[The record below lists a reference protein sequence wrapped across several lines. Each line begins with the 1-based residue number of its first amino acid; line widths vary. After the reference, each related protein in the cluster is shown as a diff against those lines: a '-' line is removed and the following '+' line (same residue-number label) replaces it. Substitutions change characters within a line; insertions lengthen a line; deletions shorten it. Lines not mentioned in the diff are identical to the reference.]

1 MKEIKPIM
9 MPNTSFTN
17 LALVAAIAFGAP
29 LLLGFAPRLRLP
41 AAVLEILAGLVLGP
55 SVLGWVAV
63 DTPIQI
69 LALIGVTF
77 ILFLAGLEIDLERL
91 RGRPLLLAGLGSAL
105 SFGLALL
112 LSYALG
118 AVGLIQTPLF
128 IAIVL
133 TATALS
139 VLVPLLKDT
148 GQIAT
153 PFGQLVITAATIV
166 DFGTI
171 LLLSLLFSREATST
185 TTQLFLI
192 GGLLLLAAVMAL
204 AILSAE
210 RSARIATVLLRLQD
224 TSAQIRIRG
233 AFLLLAL
240 FVVCA
245 EQFGL
250 ESVLGAF
257 IAGAL
262 LKLVDRDVMMTHPD
276 FRHKLESVGFGVFI
290 PFFFIS
296 SGLRFN
302 LGALFASPSA
312 LALVPVFVIALLL
325 VRGLPALLYRS
336 LIGERRALAAGLL
349 QATTLTFVV
358 VATQIGM
365 DLGVVNTATS
375 AAFVAAALLSVLIF
389 PLAALIILQGDVSAL
404 EQERMAVLRAE
415 L

>member
-1 MKEIKPIM
+1 M

-41 AAVLEILAGLVLGP
+41 AAVLEILAGIVLGP

-77 ILFLAGLEIDLERL
+77 ILFLAGLVIDFERL

-118 AVGLIQTPLF
+118 AAGLIQTPLF

-153 PFGQLVITAATIV
+153 PFGQLVIAAATIV

-185 TTQLFLI
+185 TTLLILI
-192 GGLLLLAAVMAL
+192 GGLILLAVVVAL
-204 AILSAE
+204 AILRAE
-210 RSARIATVLLRLQD
+210 RSARLAAVLLRLQD
-224 TSAQIRIRG
+224 TSAQVRIRG

-240 FVVCA
+240 FVICA
-245 EQFGL
+245 ERFGL

-257 IAGAL
+257 IAGAI

-302 LGALFASPSA
+302 LGALFASPST

-336 LIGERRALAAGLL
+336 LIGGRRALAAGLL

-365 DLGVVNTATS
+365 DLGVVSTATS
-375 AAFVAAALLSVLIF
+375 AAFVTAALLSVLIF

-404 EQERMAVLRAE
+404 EQEPTAALPAE
-415 L
+415 V

>member
-1 MKEIKPIM
+1 M

-41 AAVLEILAGLVLGP
+41 ATVLEILAGIVLGP

-77 ILFLAGLEIDLERL
+77 ILFLAGLEIDFEQL

-112 LSYALG
+112 LSYGLSIA
-118 AVGLIQTPLF
+118 GLIETPLF

-185 TTQLFLI
+185 TTQFILI
-192 GGLLLLAAVMAL
+192 GSLVLLAVVVAL
-204 AILSAE
+204 IILRAE
-210 RSARIATVLLRLQD
+210 RSVRIAAVLLRLQD

-245 EQFGL
+245 ERFGL
-250 ESVLGAF
+250 ETVLGAF
-257 IAGAL
+257 IAGAI

-302 LGALFASPSA
+302 LAALFASPSA
-312 LALVPVFVIALLL
+312 LALVPVFVVALLI

-336 LIGERRALAAGLL
+336 LIGSRQTLAASLL

-358 VATQIGM
+358 VATQIGV
-365 DLGVVNTATS
+365 DLGVVSTATS

-389 PLAALIILQGDVSAL
+389 PLAALTLLRGDAPVL
-404 EQERMAVLRAE
+404 EQERTTVLRAE

>member
-1 MKEIKPIM
+1 M

-17 LALVAAIAFGAP
+17 LAVVAAIAFGAP

-41 AAVLEILAGLVLGP
+41 ATVLEILAGIVLGP
-55 SVLGWVAV
+55 SVLGWLTV

-77 ILFLAGLEIDLERL
+77 ILFLAGLEIDFERL
-91 RGRPLLLAGLGSAL
+91 RGRSLLLASLGSAL

-112 LSYALG
+112 LSYSLSIA
-118 AVGLIQTPLF
+118 GLIDTPLF
-128 IAIVL
+128 IGIVL

-185 TTQLFLI
+185 TTQLILI
-192 GGLLLLAAVMAL
+192 GSLVLLAVVVAL
-204 AILSAE
+204 VILRAE
-210 RSARIATVLLRLQD
+210 RSTRIAAVLLRLQD

-245 EQFGL
+245 ERFGL

-257 IAGAL
+257 MAGAI

-302 LGALFASPSA
+302 LMALFASPSA
-312 LALVPVFVIALLL
+312 LALVPFFVIALLI
-325 VRGLPALLYRS
+325 VRGLPALLYRP
-336 LIGERRALAAGLL
+336 LIGTRQTLAAGLL

-358 VATQIGM
+358 VATQIGV
-365 DLGVVNTATS
+365 DLGVVSTATS

-389 PLAALIILQGDVSAL
+389 PLAALTILRGDAPVPH
-404 EQERMAVLRAE
+404 QERAAALRAE

>member
-1 MKEIKPIM
+1 M
-9 MPNTSFTN
+9 MPYISFTN

-41 AAVLEILAGLVLGP
+41 ATVLEILAGVVLGP
-55 SVLGWVAV
+55 SVLGWVVV
-63 DTPIQI
+63 DTPVQI

-77 ILFLAGLEIDLERL
+77 ILFLAGLEIDFDQL
-91 RGRPLLLAGLGSAL
+91 RGRPLLLAALGSAL

-112 LSYALG
+112 FSYGLG
-118 AVGLIQTPLF
+118 TAGLIETPLF

-139 VLVPLLKDT
+139 VLVPLLKDS

-171 LLLSLLFSREATST
+171 LLLSLLFSREAAST
-185 TTQLFLI
+185 GTKIVLI
-192 GGLLLLAAVMAL
+192 GGLVLLAVVVAL
-204 AILSAE
+204 AILRAE
-210 RSARIATVLLRLQD
+210 RSARITAVLLRLQD

-233 AFLLLAL
+233 AFLLLTL

-257 IAGAL
+257 IAGAI
-262 LKLVDRDVMMTHPD
+262 LKLIDRDVMMTHPD

-296 SGLRFN
+296 SGARFN
-302 LGALFASPSA
+302 LGALFASPGA
-312 LALVPVFVIALLL
+312 LALIPVFLLALLI
-325 VRGLPALLYRS
+325 VRGLPALLYRP
-336 LIGERRALAAGLL
+336 LVGRRRAFAAALL

-365 DLGVVNTATS
+365 ELGVVSSATS

-389 PLAALIILQGDVSAL
+389 PLAALTILRSDEEAP
-404 EQERMAVLRAE
+404 EAERPVVVPAKS
-415 L
+415 

>member
-1 MKEIKPIM
+1 M

-41 AAVLEILAGLVLGP
+41 ATVLEILAGIVLGP

-77 ILFLAGLEIDLERL
+77 ILFLAGLEIDFERL

-118 AVGLIQTPLF
+118 AAGLIETPLF

-153 PFGQLVITAATIV
+153 SFGQLVITAATIV

-185 TTQLFLI
+185 TTQLILI
-192 GGLLLLAAVMAL
+192 GGMVLLAMVVAL
-204 AILSAE
+204 AILRAE
-210 RSARIATVLLRLQD
+210 RSARIAAVLLRLQD

-245 EQFGL
+245 ERFGL

-257 IAGAL
+257 IAGAI

-312 LALVPVFVIALLL
+312 LALVPVFLIGLLF
-325 VRGLPALLYRS
+325 VRGVPALLYRS
-336 LIGERRALAAGLL
+336 LIGGRRALAAGLL

-365 DLGVVNTATS
+365 DLGVVSTAIS
-375 AAFVAAALLSVLIF
+375 AA
-389 PLAALIILQGDVSAL
+389 
-404 EQERMAVLRAE
+404 
-415 L
+415 